1 MIANDIMLFNHSTV
15 LRRRML
21 HRLPIDVIRSHQRIK
36 RIKKEDTT
44 RRVHN
49 TYKFTK
55 KPIIITLYPTIKK

>member
-1 MIANDIMLFNHSTV
+1 MIANDIMLFNNSTV

-21 HRLPIDVIRSHQRIK
+21 HRLPIDVIRSQRIK

-49 TYKFTK
+49 TYKFTR